1 MAGMAS
7 EPTTSLKRKMPDAAV
22 DEIKASSSSTFL
34 THYVHVLAVLHSNS
48 EPEKT
53 LREVR
58 NTEVAV
64 LRITRHLEED
74 GFIEW
79 ERVE

>member
-1 MAGMAS
+1 
-7 EPTTSLKRKMPDAAV
+7 MPDVAV
-22 DEIKASSSSTFL
+22 EEIKASSSSAFL
-34 THYVHVLAVLHSNS
+34 TNYVHVLAVLHSGS
-48 EPEKT
+48 EPEKA